1 MSKSFLG
8 DLFVVWLLLSL
19 SLSVGIFANQFR
31 NHPLP
36 LVYQSK
42 DQRLRA
48 DVSKLLPAQPFNS
61 LSRPLSANLDLEQF
75 HEYVEANRGL
85 ILDARPELFHRLG
98 HVPGAISL
106 PRESFSATYEKIK
119 GKLEHN
125 KGQPIVVYCSELTCE
140 DSVMV
145 QSALVQLGFTH
156 VSVFRGGWDEW
167 TQAGFP
173 TERN

>member
-1 MSKSFLG
+1 
-8 DLFVVWLLLSL
+8 
-19 SLSVGIFANQFR
+19 
-31 NHPLP
+31 
-36 LVYQSK
+36 
-42 DQRLRA
+42 
-48 DVSKLLPAQPFNS
+48 
-61 LSRPLSANLDLEQF
+61 LSANLDLEQF